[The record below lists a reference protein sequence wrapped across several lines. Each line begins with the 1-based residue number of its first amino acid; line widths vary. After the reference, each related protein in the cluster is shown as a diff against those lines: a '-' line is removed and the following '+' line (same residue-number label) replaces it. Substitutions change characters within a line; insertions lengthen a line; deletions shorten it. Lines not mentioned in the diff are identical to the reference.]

1 MFLFEPTYRPAPVP
15 LLGKDVYLRPPLLA
29 DYRAWSDLRGLSRA
43 FLEPWEPLW
52 GENALSRGTFRHR
65 INRVVREWNGDLGY
79 AFHIF
84 ATGRNGF
91 AKDALLGLAANRLL
105 KVKAR
110 EMSKGGWRYTY
121 ELMVDK

>member
-1 MFLFEPTYRPAPVP
+1 MPGPRALQLLEFIRSEIKAGRPFP
-15 LLGKDVYLRPPLLA
+15 K
-29 DYRAWSDLRGLSRA
+29 SDRICQHMG
-43 FLEPWEPLW
+43 WKH
-52 GENALSRGTFRHR
+52 ENS
-65 INRVVREWNGDLGY
+65 
-79 AFHIF
+79 
-84 ATGRNGF
+84 